1 MSKIYIALGSNLEE
15 PSQQIYKAIN
25 LINSID
31 ELSVTHTSSLYKTKP
46 IGKVDQ
52 PDFINAA
59 IKLEGDISPENL
71 HTALQDIETQAGR
84 IRKELN
90 EPRTLDL
97 DILLIDDLIMKTKKL
112 TIPHPRM
119 HQRQFVIVPLFEIN
133 QKLNIPG
140 IGPINKIL
148 KMLPDQGVVKI

>member
-1 MSKIYIALGSNLEE
+1 MSKIYIALGSNLDD
-15 PSQQIYKAIN
+15 PSEQIYKAIN
-25 LINSID
+25 SID
-31 ELSVTHTSSLYKTKP
+31 ATDHLSVTHISSLYKTKP
-46 IGKVDQ
+46 IGKIDQ

-59 IKLEGDISPENL
+59 IEVKGDISPENL
-71 HTALQDIETQAGR
+71 HVALQDIETQAGR

-112 TIPHPRM
+112 TVPHPRM

-133 QKLNIPG
+133 PKLNIPG

-148 KMLPDQGVVKI
+148 KLLPDQGVVKI

>member
-1 MSKIYIALGSNLEE
+1 MSKIYIALGSNLDE
-15 PSQQIYKAIN
+15 PSEQIYKAIN
-25 LINSID
+25 SID
-31 ELSVTHTSSLYKTKP
+31 AVDDLSVTHISSLYKTKP
-46 IGKVDQ
+46 IGKIDQ

-59 IKLEGDISPENL
+59 IGVEGDISPENL
-71 HTALQDIETQAGR
+71 HAALQAIETQAGR
-84 IRKELN
+84 IRIELN

-112 TIPHPRM
+112 TVPHPRM

-148 KMLPDQGVVKI
+148 KSLPDQGVVKI

>member
-25 LINSID
+25 LIDAID
-31 ELSVTHTSSLYKTKP
+31 ELSVTNSSSLYKTKP
-46 IGKVDQ
+46 IGKIDQ

-59 IKLEGDISPENL
+59 VQVEGDISPENL

-84 IRKELN
+84 IRMGLN

-112 TIPHPRM
+112 TVPHPRM

-140 IGPINKIL
+140 IGSIEEIIKS
-148 KMLPDQGVVKI
+148 LPDQGVVKI

>member
-25 LINSID
+25 LIDAID
-31 ELSVTHTSSLYKTKP
+31 ELPVIHASSLYKTKP
-46 IGKVDQ
+46 IGKFDQ

-59 IKLEGDISPENL
+59 VQVEGDISPENL
-71 HTALQDIETQAGR
+71 HAALQDIETQAGR
-84 IRKELN
+84 IRVELN

-112 TIPHPRM
+112 TVPHPRM

-140 IGPINKIL
+140 IGSIDEIK
-148 KMLPDQGVVKI
+148 KSLPDQGVVKI

>member
-25 LINSID
+25 LIDAID
-31 ELSVTHTSSLYKTKP
+31 EISVTHKSSLYKTKP
-46 IGKVDQ
+46 IGKIDQ

-59 IKLEGDISPENL
+59 IEVEGNISPENL
-71 HTALQDIETQAGR
+71 HTALQDIETQTGR
-84 IRKELN
+84 IRMELN

-112 TIPHPRM
+112 TVPHPRM
-119 HQRQFVIVPLFEIN
+119 HQREFVIVPLFEIN

-140 IGPINKIL
+140 IGSIDDIL
-148 KMLPDQGVVKI
+148 KSLPDQGVVKI

>member
-25 LINSID
+25 LIDAID

-46 IGKVDQ
+46 IGKIDQ

-59 IKLEGDISPENL
+59 VKVEGDISPENL
-71 HTALQDIETQAGR
+71 HSALQDIEKKAGR
-84 IRKELN
+84 IRMELN

-112 TIPHPRM
+112 TVPHPRM
-119 HQRQFVIVPLFEIN
+119 HQREFVIVPLFEIN

-140 IGPINKIL
+140 IGSIDDIL
-148 KMLPDQGVVKI
+148 KSLPDQGVVKI

>member
-25 LINSID
+25 LIDAID

-46 IGKVDQ
+46 IGKIDQ

-59 IKLEGDISPENL
+59 VKVEGDISPENL
-71 HTALQDIETQAGR
+71 HAALQDIETKAGR
-84 IRKELN
+84 IRMELN

-112 TIPHPRM
+112 TVPHPRM
-119 HQRQFVIVPLFEIN
+119 HQRQFVIVPLSEIN

-140 IGPINKIL
+140 IGSIDEIL
-148 KMLPDQGVVKI
+148 KSLPDQGVVKI

>member
-1 MSKIYIALGSNLEE
+1 MPKIYIALGSNLDE
-15 PSQQIYKAIN
+15 PSEQIYKAIN
-25 LINSID
+25 SID
-31 ELSVTHTSSLYKTKP
+31 AVDDLSVTHISSLYKTKP
-46 IGKVDQ
+46 IGKIDQ

-59 IKLEGDISPENL
+59 VKVEGDISPENL
-71 HTALQDIETQAGR
+71 HAALQDIETKAGR
-84 IRKELN
+84 IRMELN

-112 TIPHPRM
+112 TVPHPRM

-140 IGPINKIL
+140 IGSIDEIL
-148 KMLPDQGVVKI
+148 KSLPDQGVVKI

>member
-15 PSQQIYKAIN
+15 PRKQIYRAIN
-25 LINSID
+25 LIDAID

-46 IGKVDQ
+46 IGKIDQ

-59 IKLEGDISPENL
+59 IEVEGNISPENL
-71 HTALQDIETQAGR
+71 HTALQDIETQTGR
-84 IRKELN
+84 IRMELN

-112 TIPHPRM
+112 TVPHPRM

-140 IGPINKIL
+140 IGSIDDIL
-148 KMLPDQGVVKI
+148 KSLPDQGVVKI

>member
-1 MSKIYIALGSNLEE
+1 MPKIYIALGSNLNE
-15 PSQQIYKAIN
+15 PSEQIYKAIN
-25 LINSID
+25 SID
-31 ELSVTHTSSLYKTKP
+31 AIDDLSVTHISSLYKTKP
-46 IGKVDQ
+46 IGKIDQ

-59 IKLEGDISPENL
+59 IELEGDISPENL
-71 HTALQDIETQAGR
+71 HVALQDIETKAGR
-84 IRKELN
+84 IRLELN

-119 HQRQFVIVPLFEIN
+119 HQRQFVIVPLSEIN

-148 KMLPDQGVVKI
+148 KSLPDQGVVKI

>member
-1 MSKIYIALGSNLEE
+1 MSNIYIALGSNLEE
-15 PSQQIYKAIN
+15 PSKQILNAIE
-25 LINSID
+25 LIGMIQG
-31 ELSVTHTSSLYKTKP
+31 LSVTHISSLYKTKP
-46 IGKVDQ
+46 IGKLDQ
-52 PDFINAA
+52 PDFINAV
-59 IKLEGDISPENL
+59 IKLEGDISPEKL
-71 HTALQDIETQAGR
+71 HAELKDIETQAGR
-84 IRKELN
+84 IRIELN

-112 TIPHPRM
+112 TVPHPRM

-148 KMLPDQGVVKI
+148 KSLPDQGVIKI

>member
-25 LINSID
+25 LIDAID

-46 IGKVDQ
+46 IGKIDQ

-59 IKLEGDISPENL
+59 VKVEGEISPENL
-71 HTALQDIETQAGR
+71 HTALQDIEKKAGR
-84 IRKELN
+84 IRMELN

-97 DILLIDDLIMKTKKL
+97 DILLIDNLIMKTKKL

-140 IGPINKIL
+140 IGSIDEIL
-148 KMLPDQGVVKI
+148 KSLPDQGVVKI

>member
-1 MSKIYIALGSNLEE
+1 MSKIYIALGSNLDD
-15 PSQQIYKAIN
+15 PSEQIYKAIN
-25 LINSID
+25 SID
-31 ELSVTHTSSLYKTKP
+31 TIDDLSVTHISSLYKTKP
-46 IGKVDQ
+46 IGKIDQ

-59 IKLEGDISPENL
+59 IEVEGDISPEKL
-71 HTALQDIETQAGR
+71 HASLQDIETQAGR

-112 TIPHPRM
+112 TVPHPRM

-133 QKLNIPG
+133 PKLNIPG
-140 IGPINKIL
+140 IGSINKIL
-148 KMLPDQGVVKI
+148 KLLPNQGIVKI

>member
-1 MSKIYIALGSNLEE
+1 MSKIYIALGSNLDE
-15 PSQQIYKAIN
+15 PSEQIYKAIN
-25 LINSID
+25 SID
-31 ELSVTHTSSLYKTKP
+31 AVDDLSVTHISTLYKTKP
-46 IGKVDQ
+46 IGKIDQ
-52 PDFINAA
+52 PDFINAV
-59 IKLEGDISPENL
+59 IEVEGDISPENL
-71 HTALQDIETQAGR
+71 HAALQDIETKAGR

-112 TIPHPRM
+112 TVPHPRM

-133 QKLNIPG
+133 PKLNIPG

-148 KMLPDQGVVKI
+148 KSLPDQGVVKI

>member
-1 MSKIYIALGSNLEE
+1 MSEIYIALGSNLEK

-25 LINSID
+25 LINTID

-84 IRKELN
+84 IRMELN

-112 TIPHPRM
+112 TVPHPRM
-119 HQRQFVIVPLFEIN
+119 HQREFVIVPLFEIN

-140 IGPINKIL
+140 IGSIDDIL
-148 KMLPDQGVVKI
+148 KSLPDQGVVKI

>member
-25 LINSID
+25 LIDAID
-31 ELSVTHTSSLYKTKP
+31 ELSVTRKSSLYKTKP
-46 IGKVDQ
+46 IGKIDQ

-59 IKLEGDISPENL
+59 VKVEGDISPENL
-71 HTALQDIETQAGR
+71 HAALQDIETKAGR
-84 IRKELN
+84 IRMELN

-112 TIPHPRM
+112 TVPHPRM

-140 IGPINKIL
+140 IGSIDEIL
-148 KMLPDQGVVKI
+148 KSLPDQGVVKI

>member
-25 LINSID
+25 LINAIE

-46 IGKVDQ
+46 IGKIDQ

-59 IKLEGDISPENL
+59 VKVEGDISPENL
-71 HTALQDIETQAGR
+71 HAALQDIETQAGR
-84 IRKELN
+84 IRMELN

-112 TIPHPRM
+112 TVPHPRM

-140 IGPINKIL
+140 IGSIDEIL
-148 KMLPDQGVVKI
+148 KSLPDQGVVKI

>member
-1 MSKIYIALGSNLEE
+1 MSKVYIALGSNLDE
-15 PSQQIYKAIN
+15 PSEQIYKAIN
-25 LINSID
+25 SID
-31 ELSVTHTSSLYKTKP
+31 AIDDLSVTHISSLYKTKP
-46 IGKVDQ
+46 IGKIDQ

-59 IKLEGDISPENL
+59 VKVEGDISPENL
-71 HTALQDIETQAGR
+71 HAALQDIETKAGR
-84 IRKELN
+84 IRMELN

-112 TIPHPRM
+112 TVPHPRM

-140 IGPINKIL
+140 IGSIDEIL
-148 KMLPDQGVVKI
+148 KSLPDQGVVKI

>member
-1 MSKIYIALGSNLEE
+1 MSKIYIALGSNLDQ
-15 PSQQIYKAIN
+15 PSEQIYNA
-25 LINSID
+25 INSID
-31 ELSVTHTSSLYKTKP
+31 AIYNLSVTHLSSLYKTKP
-46 IGKVDQ
+46 IGKIDQ

-59 IKLEGDISPENL
+59 IEVEGHISPENL
-71 HTALQDIETQAGR
+71 HTALQDIETKAGR

-112 TIPHPRM
+112 TVPHPRM

-140 IGPINKIL
+140 IGSIDEIL
-148 KMLPDQGVVKI
+148 KSLPDQGVVKI

>member
-25 LINSID
+25 LIDAID

-46 IGKVDQ
+46 IGKIDQ

-59 IKLEGDISPENL
+59 IKVEGDISPENL
-71 HTALQDIETQAGR
+71 HSALQDIEKKAGR
-84 IRKELN
+84 IRMELN

-140 IGPINKIL
+140 IGSIDEIL
-148 KMLPDQGVVKI
+148 KSLPDQGVVKI

>member
-1 MSKIYIALGSNLEE
+1 MSKIYIALGSNLDE
-15 PSQQIYKAIN
+15 PSEQIYKAIN
-25 LINSID
+25 SID
-31 ELSVTHTSSLYKTKP
+31 AVDDLSVTHISSLYKTKP
-46 IGKVDQ
+46 IGKIDQ

-59 IKLEGDISPENL
+59 IEIEGDISPENL
-71 HTALQDIETQAGR
+71 HTALQDIETKAGR

-97 DILLIDDLIMKTKKL
+97 DVLLIDDLIMKTKKL
-112 TIPHPRM
+112 TVPHPRM

-133 QKLNIPG
+133 PRLNIPG

-148 KMLPDQGVVKI
+148 KLLPDQGVVKI

>member
-25 LINSID
+25 LIDAID
-31 ELSVTHTSSLYKTKP
+31 ELSVTRKSSLYKTKP
-46 IGKVDQ
+46 IGRIDQ

-59 IKLEGDISPENL
+59 IEVEGNISPQNL
-71 HTALQDIETQAGR
+71 HTSLQDIETQTGR
-84 IRKELN
+84 IRMELN

-112 TIPHPRM
+112 TVPHPRM

-133 QKLNIPG
+133 QKLDIPG
-140 IGPINKIL
+140 IGSIDDIL
-148 KMLPDQGVVKI
+148 KSLPDQGVVKI